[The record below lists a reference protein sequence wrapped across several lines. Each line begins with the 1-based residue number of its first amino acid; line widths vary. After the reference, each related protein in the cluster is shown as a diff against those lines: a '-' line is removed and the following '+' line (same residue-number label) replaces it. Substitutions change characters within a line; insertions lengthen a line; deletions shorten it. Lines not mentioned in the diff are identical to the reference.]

1 MKLHLHAEK
10 VTQKELQEAYEI
22 ARIVFEGKK
31 CRLVFH
37 DYSGKIIYQET
48 LTEKMLNETGEKEKT
63 KENN

>member
-10 VTQKELQEAYEI
+10 VTEKELQEAYEI

-37 DYSGKIIYQET
+37 DYSGNIIYQET
-48 LTEKMLNETGEKEKT
+48 LTEQMLKRKEVEKK
-63 KENN
+63 

>member
-10 VTQKELQEAYEI
+10 VTEKELQEAYEI

-37 DYSGKIIYQET
+37 NFSGDIIYQET
-48 LTEKMLNETGEKEKT
+48 LTEKMLNETEPR
-63 KENN
+63 KEN

>member
-10 VTQKELQEAYEI
+10 VTEKELQEAYEI

-37 DYSGKIIYQET
+37 NFSGDIIYQET
-48 LTEKMLNETGEKEKT
+48 LTEKMLNGTEPR
-63 KENN
+63 KEN

>member
-10 VTQKELQEAYEI
+10 VTEKELQEAYEI
-22 ARIVFEGKK
+22 ARIVFQGKK

-48 LTEKMLNETGEKEKT
+48 LTEKMLNETEPR
-63 KENN
+63 KEN

>member
-37 DYSGKIIYQET
+37 DYSGNIIYQET
-48 LTEKMLNETGEKEKT
+48 LTEQMLKRKEVEKK
-63 KENN
+63 